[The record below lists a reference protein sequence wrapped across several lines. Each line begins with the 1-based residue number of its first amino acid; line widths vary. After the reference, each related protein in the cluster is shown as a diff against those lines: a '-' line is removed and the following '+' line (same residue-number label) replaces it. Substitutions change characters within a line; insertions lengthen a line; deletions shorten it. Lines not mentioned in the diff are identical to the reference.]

1 MKIAMLAPIAWRT
14 PPENYGPW
22 ELIASLL
29 TEELVKSGL
38 DVTLFA
44 TGNSI
49 TNAKLE
55 SVTAFGYEENST
67 SDAKVMECLHISNC
81 IEKADEFDI
90 IHNQFD
96 FLPLTYSRLIK
107 VPVVTTIHGFS
118 SPAILPVYKKY
129 NANTHYVSISYSN
142 RHSFL
147 DYTANVYHGID
158 LKMHPFCPNPSRDY
172 LLFMGR
178 IHPDKG
184 AHEAIEMAQKSG
196 LHLRI
201 AGIIQDNSYFE
212 KKVKPHLNSSIE
224 FIGCIGGSEKI
235 QLLQNANALLH
246 PISFEEPFGL
256 SVVEAMACGT
266 PVVAYKKGSMN
277 EIIEDGQTG
286 FLIHD
291 VDSAVKAILNLD
303 QIDRKYCSE
312 FVEKNFSKERM
323 AADYIQVYEKIIHS
337 KSS

>member
-1 MKIAMLAPIAWRT
+1 MLAPVAWRT

-22 ELIASLL
+22 ELITSLL

-55 SVTAFGYEENST
+55 SLTALGYEENSA
-67 SDAKVMECLHISNC
+67 SNAKVMECMHISNC

-107 VPVVTTIHGFS
+107 VPILTTIHGFS
-118 SPAILPVYKKY
+118 SPDILPVYKRY
-129 NANTHYVSISYSN
+129 NSNTHYVSISYSN
-142 RHSFL
+142 RHPSL
-147 DYTANVYHGID
+147 DYIANVYHGID
-158 LKMHPFCPNPSRDY
+158 LKMYPYCLDPSQDY

-184 AHEAIEMAQKSG
+184 VHEAIEIAQNSG
-196 LHLRI
+196 LPLLI
-201 AGIIQDNSYFE
+201 AGIIQDKDYFE
-212 KKVKPHLNSSIE
+212 RMVKPYLNSSIE
-224 FIGCIGGSEKI
+224 FIGRVGGKEKI
-235 QLLQNANALLH
+235 DLLQNAVAFLH

-266 PVVAYKKGSMN
+266 PVIAYKKGSMN
-277 EIIEDGQTG
+277 EVIEDGKTG
-286 FLIHD
+286 FLVED
-291 VDSAVKAILNLD
+291 VNSAVEAILNLPN
-303 QIDRKYCSE
+303 IDRKYCSE

-323 AADYIQVYEKIIHS
+323 ATDYIKIYEKILHS
-337 KSS
+337 K